1 MMPEKETLVTH
12 NESIQYLMNRRLSAF
27 LRYGMS
33 MLFLLS
39 LGVLASLYFVKVP
52 DVLEGRFSLS
62 ALQPPRT
69 IIAKVNGRI
78 SEKMISD
85 KSIVKAGDLLLRIE
99 STANPTE
106 VEHLLIDLKLI
117 KQCLDSN
124 KLDSIRLIDTE
135 ALYNL
140 GELQQSYEQFKKSN
154 NELYIA
160 LTKGQY
166 LEERKII
173 EDRLNY
179 LLLGKEQ
186 LNKQKQILQREFEM
200 AQEAWQTDSLLKR
213 QGSLTLSELRA
224 SESNKLQKK
233 LSLNNLVQS
242 IISNENATNEI
253 EQQMINLEKSIA
265 VQKSM
270 FTQAFGILW
279 VAVADWQSK
288 YMLRATS
295 NGRVLL
301 NRNLF
306 EGMPVQVG
314 DPLLFISPEDN
325 TWIAEILITQQ
336 NFGKLKLGQRVILKF
351 DGYRFEEFGMIE
363 GKVKNLAQIPQEI
376 KTSEG
381 TSNKYLV
388 EISLASKF
396 TTSYQ
401 KTIQPF
407 YGLNGDASIV
417 LDDKNL
423 LEKLFLEKWRTLIDN

>member
-62 ALQPPRT
+62 ALQPPRA

-78 SEKMISD
+78 SEKMIGD

-99 STANPTE
+99 STANPKE
-106 VEHLLIDLKLI
+106 VEQLLIELKLI

-124 KLDSIRLIDTE
+124 RLDSIRLIDAE

-140 GELQQSYEQFKKSN
+140 GELQQSYEQFKKNN

-200 AQEAWQTDSLLKR
+200 AQEAWQADSLLKR

-306 EGMPVQVG
+306 EGMPIQVG

>member
-39 LGVLASLYFVKVP
+39 LGVLAGLYFVKVP

-62 ALQPPRT
+62 ALQPPRA

-99 STANPTE
+99 STANLKE
-106 VEHLLIDLKLI
+106 VEQLLIELKLI

-124 KLDSIRLIDTE
+124 KLDSIRLIDAE

-200 AQEAWQTDSLLKR
+200 AQEAWQADSLLKR

-233 LSLNNLVQS
+233 LNLHNLVQS